1 MKEGITMDIIGNRI
15 SLKPIQLKHVYQMK
29 NWGLHKNT
37 LLFDYNLPSL
47 TDEEIEEWYEYKT
60 ASIRRKY
67 YSIFNEQNILIG
79 YLGIKN
85 IRRIL
90 REATLGIVLDPN
102 YVNMGYGT
110 EGIVTF
116 LDYYFNKMN
125 MRIMY
130 LEVAKFNKR
139 AIKCYEKSGFTV
151 VDVYLDEFFN
161 QSLNLKDP
169 YYLNEKSS
177 FVIDD
182 GKIYNYIYK
191 MKIDKKTYLKEREEI
206 GTGKIRNKTWSIIK

>member
-1 MKEGITMDIIGNRI
+1 MMEIIGDRVK
-15 SLKPIQLKHVYQMK
+15 LKPIKLEDVYQMK
-29 NWGLHKNT
+29 NWGIHENT

-47 TDEEIEEWYEYKT
+47 THKEIEEWYRYKT
-60 ASIRRKY
+60 SSIRRKY
-67 YSIFNEQNILIG
+67 YSIFNDKNKLIG

-110 EGIVTF
+110 EGISTF

-139 AIKCYEKSGFTV
+139 AIKCYEKSGFSV
-151 VDVYLDEFFN
+151 IDVYLDEFFD
-161 QSLNLKDP
+161 QSLSLKDP

-191 MKIDKKTYLKEREEI
+191 MKIDKKTYFKEREEI
-206 GTGKIRNKTWSIIK
+206 GTGKVGNKTWSIIK

>member
-130 LEVAKFNKR
+130 
-139 AIKCYEKSGFTV
+139 
-151 VDVYLDEFFN
+151 
-161 QSLNLKDP
+161 
-169 YYLNEKSS
+169 
-177 FVIDD
+177 
-182 GKIYNYIYK
+182 
-191 MKIDKKTYLKEREEI
+191 
-206 GTGKIRNKTWSIIK
+206 